1 MKRKSIKRVIGA
13 VLTTSLLVS
22 MLGVTNVAVF
32 ADDKETVRIL
42 VPGLSEQSTIDPI
55 SGLETKG
62 LPEFQEF
69 LNEQIP
75 DYNIEVKTI
84 AWDGWIQSMEAM
96 VTAGD
101 IDVGFFTN
109 QEAVPDWYADLT
121 PYLEKDEE
129 VNFDNLSDLYIEPAV
144 HYTTYKSFNHPE
156 DTGKVYGLPM
166 TVACNLITYDSKLF
180 EEWGVEEP
188 TEDMTFSEL
197 VDLAEKMTGTN
208 PVTGKQNY
216 GGYMYSSW
224 TEWYSLCYNAIKP
237 YLSDDM
243 DINNM
248 DMDEFVEYMKTSP
261 EMKAYFSD
269 LIRLVDCCNPAVA
282 TGSGAENWLTEDN
295 DIAINFDVNGH
306 TKTYMQ
312 YVYADDTEMTDRYK
326 ALLIPTGDAG
336 EGFPEFFRF
345 AIANNTEHGDA
356 AWDVIKQLTTNNEII
371 DFYLKNYAY
380 DKLSCLKDTS
390 GISMMED
397 YDINVKRHDYQM
409 DNMFITDDYW
419 YWRTPMQTVINQILS
434 KQYTADE
441 AVEAMYDGVNEWINN
456 IKQQSA
462 N

>member
-356 AWDVIKQLTTNNEII
+356 AWDVIKQLTTNKEII

-419 YWRTPMQTVINQILS
+419 YWRTPMQIVINQILS

>member
-129 VNFDNLSDLYIEPAV
+129 VNFDNLSDLYIGPAV

-356 AWDVIKQLTTNNEII
+356 AWDVIKQLTTNKEII

>member
-356 AWDVIKQLTTNNEII
+356 AWDVIKQLTTNKEII

-397 YDINVKRHDYQM
+397 YDINAKRHDYQM

>member
-121 PYLEKDEE
+121 LYLEKDEE
-129 VNFDNLSDLYIEPAV
+129 VNFD
-144 HYTTYKSFNHPE
+144 NHPE

-248 DMDEFVEYMKTSP
+248 DMDEFVEYMKT
-261 EMKAYFSD
+261 
-269 LIRLVDCCNPAVA
+269 
-282 TGSGAENWLTEDN
+282 G
-295 DIAINFDVNGH
+295 
-306 TKTYMQ
+306 
-312 YVYADDTEMTDRYK
+312 
-326 ALLIPTGDAG
+326 
-336 EGFPEFFRF
+336 
-345 AIANNTEHGDA
+345 
-356 AWDVIKQLTTNNEII
+356 NESV
-371 DFYLKNYAY
+371 F
-380 DKLSCLKDTS
+380 
-390 GISMMED
+390 
-397 YDINVKRHDYQM
+397 Q
-409 DNMFITDDYW
+409 
-419 YWRTPMQTVINQILS
+419 
-434 KQYTADE
+434 
-441 AVEAMYDGVNEWINN
+441 
-456 IKQQSA
+456 
-462 N
+462 